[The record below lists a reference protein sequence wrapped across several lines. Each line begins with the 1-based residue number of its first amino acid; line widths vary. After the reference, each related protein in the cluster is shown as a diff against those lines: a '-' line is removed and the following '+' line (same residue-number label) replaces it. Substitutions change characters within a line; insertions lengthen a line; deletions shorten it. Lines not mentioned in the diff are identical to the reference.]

1 MSSPE
6 SSRNRQPGSNPPQ
19 AVPVSPTP
27 PTAQPVPVSA
37 PTAVPLATPAAQPI
51 PASPEINPM
60 LPPGATPVPNTPA
73 ATPVPS
79 TPVPV
84 PVTPAAAPA
93 QPVTP
98 ASPDRPVL
106 LNPGSNRPIPVA
118 TAGSSSFPVA
128 DEEDEDE
135 EQQEDATAWAMEKSP
150 PWLVSLVFHTILLI
164 ILGIWGFMNLPD
176 ETMQLEM
183 VYAEKLGEQIEDDL
197 FQAAD
202 SELLEIEDPVMSLDE
217 EFVDDPL
224 ASPPELEFTI
234 DAVKSTSDLATPSIG
249 LALTGRE
256 KGMKEA
262 LLAAYGGTATTEAA
276 VKMGLEWLK
285 KNQGKDGLWSLT
297 GPYSTGSGVE
307 NRAAATAMALL
318 AFQGAGHTHKTG
330 EHREVVARGW
340 AAMLRMQDADGNFF
354 KEGSFHH
361 RLYTHAQATIA
372 LCELYG
378 MTRDAKY
385 KAPAQK
391 ALDYCFRIQSPAGG
405 WRYAPNG
412 ESDTSVTGWFVMA
425 LQSGL
430 MAGLKVPSEKLTKI
444 SQYLDAATTDG
455 GSQYGYRPGYGEK
468 ISMTAE
474 GLLCRQYLGW
484 KHDDPRLIRGANIVG
499 ENPMNWNEQDVYY
512 WYYAT
517 QMLHHMGGEWWNKW
531 NRVMRQTVPEHQ
543 TKIGREK
550 GSWSPSDDA
559 WGHQGGRLF
568 TTCLS
573 IYMLEVYYRHLP
585 IYKSKLR

>member
-1 MSSPE
+1 VNGSYVYSGNRNGRPTYTENINQDVVVYWDSGKSFWAMAVILGQRGISTDVPLTSNRWLYTNE
-6 SSRNRQPGSNPPQ
+6 SDTPDAPVNGWRGYDGALPPPRIVASVAGKGDSQGTDTETVAERAASKAKYLELAKIRKAEKAAADRAAANRQRLLDRTA
-19 AVPVSPTP
+19 AVR
-27 PTAQPVPVSA
+27 
-37 PTAVPLATPAAQPI
+37 AA
-51 PASPEINPM
+51 ADRAAA
-60 LPPGATPVPNTPA
+60 GKA
-73 ATPVPS
+73 AT
-79 TPVPV
+79 
-84 PVTPAAAPA
+84 AAAA
-93 QPVTP
+93 KK
-98 ASPDRPVL
+98 AAADR
-106 LNPGSNRPIPVA
+106 A
-118 TAGSSSFPVA
+118 AAGKLVP
-128 DEEDEDE
+128 
-135 EQQEDATAWAMEKSP
+135 EK
-150 PWLVSLVFHTILLI
+150 LA
-164 ILGIWGFMNLPD
+164 
-176 ETMQLEM
+176 
-183 VYAEKLGEQIEDDL
+183 AEKL
-197 FQAAD
+197 AATLPR
-202 SELLEIEDPVMSLDE
+202 SPG
-217 EFVDDPL
+217 
-224 ASPPELEFTI
+224 ASGL
-234 DAVKSTSDLATPSIG
+234 STSPIRLS
-249 LALTGRE
+249 LMGRE

-307 NRAAATAMALL
+307 NRAAASAMALL

-361 RLYTHAQATIA
+361 RLYTQAQATIA

-378 MTRDAKY
+378 MTRDVKY

-391 ALDYCFRIQSPAGG
+391 ALDYCFRIQSPSGG
-405 WRYAPNG
+405 WRYSPNG

-444 SQYLDAATTDG
+444 SQYLDQATTDG

-484 KHDDPRLIRGANIVG
+484 KHDDPRLVRGANIVG

-517 QMLHHMGGEWWNKW
+517 QTLHHMGGEWWNKW

>member
-1 MSSPE
+1 
-6 SSRNRQPGSNPPQ
+6 
-19 AVPVSPTP
+19 
-27 PTAQPVPVSA
+27 
-37 PTAVPLATPAAQPI
+37 
-51 PASPEINPM
+51 
-60 LPPGATPVPNTPA
+60 
-73 ATPVPS
+73 
-79 TPVPV
+79 
-84 PVTPAAAPA
+84 
-93 QPVTP
+93 
-98 ASPDRPVL
+98 
-106 LNPGSNRPIPVA
+106 NRPIPVSIA
-118 TAGSSSFPVA
+118 AGDSGFPVA
-128 DEEDEDE
+128 DEEEDE
-135 EQQEDATAWAMEKSP
+135 EEQEDATAWAVENSP
-150 PWLVSLVFHTILLI
+150 PWLVSLVFHTIVLI

-176 ETMQLEM
+176 DSMQLEM

-202 SELLEIEDPVMSLDE
+202 SDLLEIEKPVMSLDE

-224 ASPPELEFTI
+224 AAPPELEFTI
-234 DAVKSTSDLATPSIG
+234 DALKATSDLSTPSIG

-430 MAGLKVPSEKLTKI
+430 MAGLKVPSEKLIKI

-455 GSQYGYRPGYGEK
+455 GSQYGYRLGYGEK

-543 TKIGREK
+543 TTVGREK